1 MRVLVGFA
9 LSLFVV
15 ILFGANTYATPV
27 TDHVVINEIMA
38 NPATGEVEWI
48 ELYNPTEVAVSMSGW
63 RLVVMSGNFSGVF
76 ASDATIAPHGYVVR
90 SASDTTSKLNNIS
103 ATITLKPSTS
113 GAAIDTVTYGG
124 ISQAKT
130 YARECDAS
138 DTWVAQALST
148 QESANCV
155 AVGPPKDE
163 TPPIIADVLQSKLT
177 GNVVLPVVATDETKL
192 ASVQAVMI
200 QYGTEVGRAEAT
212 ESTTVSLDTTI
223 LPNGPVTLIITATDE
238 AGNMTTKSFELTIEN
253 PVPVAPPMPKPVA
266 KPIIVEVSEPEPDP
280 VIEEPKL
287 PAPAV
292 DVTPIPQPVMATL
305 AVATVAK
312 ATPAV
317 ATAGPVVLLSDEPA
331 TVATLEASEPILAT
345 VAPEDE
351 SSMRPQDQRSTA
363 PKVQDNLEMQIAAVA
378 LVLVIL
384 VLGWRIWHRHSP

>member
-1 MRVLVGFA
+1 
-9 LSLFVV
+9 
-15 ILFGANTYATPV
+15 
-27 TDHVVINEIMA
+27 
-38 NPATGEVEWI
+38 
-48 ELYNPTEVAVSMSGW
+48 
-63 RLVVMSGNFSGVF
+63 
-76 ASDATIAPHGYVVR
+76 
-90 SASDTTSKLNNIS
+90 
-103 ATITLKPSTS
+103 
-113 GAAIDTVTYGG
+113 
-124 ISQAKT
+124 
-130 YARECDAS
+130 
-138 DTWVAQALST
+138 
-148 QESANCV
+148 
-155 AVGPPKDE
+155 
-163 TPPIIADVLQSKLT
+163 
-177 GNVVLPVVATDETKL
+177 
-192 ASVQAVMI
+192 
-200 QYGTEVGRAEAT
+200 
-212 ESTTVSLDTTI
+212 
-223 LPNGPVTLIITATDE
+223 
-238 AGNMTTKSFELTIEN
+238 
-253 PVPVAPPMPKPVA
+253 MPKPVA